1 MTTKELIRAE
11 IDQVSEG
18 DLDEL
23 YKLVKNFAQSKQQNP
38 KQSLMS
44 KLRSIKIDA
53 PKDFST
59 NFDLY
64 LSGEKRADPDL
75 H

>member
-1 MTTKELIRAE
+1 MTTKELIHAE
-11 IDQVSEG
+11 IDRIDEQ

-23 YKLVKNFAQSKQQNP
+23 YKLVKEFTQAKQQSQ

-44 KLRSIKIDA
+44 KLRSIEIDA
-53 PKDFST
+53 PEDFST

-64 LSGEKRADPDL
+64 TSGENRAEPNL
-75 H
+75 R